1 LFPQPKPNT
10 PRKPTNYN
18 KNLFTDDFAKSF
30 SSVEATNLGDQ
41 FKYYNKNKNG
51 KTKIMN
57 YTTETIKTTKNLN
70 NSGNPRKNINTTG
83 TIITTENL
91 NNSGNPRN
99 PRKNINTTGTIIT
112 TENLNNSGNPRNPR
126 KNINTTGTIITTEN
140 LNNSGNPRKN
150 INTTENL
157 IKNEKYYNTMLRQFK
172 KFKIIGEEQ
181 YKKMKK
187 LFDEFKFNKSI
198 LDKIKFTS

>member
-1 LFPQPKPNT
+1 MFPQPKPNT

-70 NSGNPRKNINTTG
+70 NSGNPRKNINTT
-83 TIITTENL
+83 
-91 NNSGNPRN
+91 
-99 PRKNINTTGTIIT
+99 
-112 TENLNNSGNPRNPR
+112 
-126 KNINTTGTIITTEN
+126 
-140 LNNSGNPRKN
+140 
-150 INTTENL
+150 ENL

>member
-112 TENLNNSGNPRNPR
+112 TENLNNSGNPR
-126 KNINTTGTIITTEN
+126 
-140 LNNSGNPRKN
+140 KN